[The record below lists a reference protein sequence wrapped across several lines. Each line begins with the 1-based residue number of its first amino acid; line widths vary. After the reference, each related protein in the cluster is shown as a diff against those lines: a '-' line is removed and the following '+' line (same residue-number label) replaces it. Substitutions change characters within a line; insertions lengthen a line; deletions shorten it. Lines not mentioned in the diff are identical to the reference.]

1 MDRPLHAAREHV
13 FLREREYTAHTRGE
27 RGGQQRTQYNRTDWE
42 GRHGNRSL
50 GLHLFIIL
58 YVVRV
63 GQANNECI
71 LEKSSILLMTLD
83 NELFLA
89 IKLE

>member
-1 MDRPLHAAREHV
+1 MRRGNTFFSEST
-13 FLREREYTAHTRGE
+13 RHTPGVKEEASR
-27 RGGQQRTQYNRTDWE
+27 QRTQYNRTDWE

-71 LEKSSILLMTLD
+71 LEKVKNFCLWDIMTRLL
-83 NELFLA
+83 EA
-89 IKLE
+89 YWV